1 MSPRTFRWRRGR
13 PSGVCLNKFTVMKMR
28 KEVKIGIFTV
38 AILALLYWGI
48 NFLKGRDLFNRN
60 MTYYAYYDN
69 VSGIQMSSPI
79 IVQGIRVGA
88 VTGIKFRPDLNNTV
102 EVKFDVKSAYRVP
115 DNSVVRLFT
124 NGIMGGKALEIELGD
139 SPNALPDGATIRSES
154 ETSFLEL
161 AGSELDYFKQ
171 KLDQLISS
179 LDLTLTSLNSILVD
193 NSGSIAGT
201 LEGLRRGAEAF
212 GAKGEEIRSIID
224 DINEVTGALAANSE
238 RIDNTMANIENVS
251 GALAEADLSQTVAKL
266 NGAIDELT
274 ATLAAVNSTEGSI
287 GLLMNDR
294 ALYDSLK
301 PLLAARRPSEQSETL
316 RAFLPVRGRQEQI
329 APPVGAVELRR
340 SLFLSGRGAVGVYA
354 VSAARRCTA
363 GLSSFGWPWIED
375 NG

>member
-1 MSPRTFRWRRGR
+1 
-13 PSGVCLNKFTVMKMR
+13 MKMR

-115 DNSVVRLFT
+115 DNSVVRPLPT
-124 NGIMGGKALEIELGD
+124 VSWGKALEIELGD

-212 GAKGEEIRSIID
+212 GAMGRGDKEHH
-224 DINEVTGALAANSE
+224 
-238 RIDNTMANIENVS
+238 
-251 GALAEADLSQTVAKL
+251 
-266 NGAIDELT
+266 
-274 ATLAAVNSTEGSI
+274 
-287 GLLMNDR
+287 
-294 ALYDSLK
+294 
-301 PLLAARRPSEQSETL
+301 RRPQ
-316 RAFLPVRGRQEQI
+316 
-329 APPVGAVELRR
+329 
-340 SLFLSGRGAVGVYA
+340 
-354 VSAARRCTA
+354 
-363 GLSSFGWPWIED
+363 
-375 NG
+375 

>member
-1 MSPRTFRWRRGR
+1 
-13 PSGVCLNKFTVMKMR
+13 MKMR

-171 KLDQLISS
+171 KLDQLYQFP
-179 LDLTLTSLNSILVD
+179 
-193 NSGSIAGT
+193 
-201 LEGLRRGAEAF
+201 RPY
-212 GAKGEEIRSIID
+212 
-224 DINEVTGALAANSE
+224 
-238 RIDNTMANIENVS
+238 
-251 GALAEADLSQTVAKL
+251 AD
-266 NGAIDELT
+266 E
-274 ATLAAVNSTEGSI
+274 
-287 GLLMNDR
+287 
-294 ALYDSLK
+294 
-301 PLLAARRPSEQSETL
+301 P
-316 RAFLPVRGRQEQI
+316 
-329 APPVGAVELRR
+329 
-340 SLFLSGRGAVGVYA
+340 
-354 VSAARRCTA
+354 
-363 GLSSFGWPWIED
+363 
-375 NG
+375 

>member
-1 MSPRTFRWRRGR
+1 
-13 PSGVCLNKFTVMKMR
+13 MKMR

-124 NGIMGGKALEIELGD
+124 NGIMGG
-139 SPNALPDGATIRSES
+139 IRSES
-154 ETSFLEL
+154 ETSFLER

-193 NSGSIAGT
+193 NSGSIAGP

-224 DINEVTGALAANSE
+224 DLNEVTGALAANSE
-238 RIDNTMANIENVS
+238 RIDNTMDNIENVS

-294 ALYDSLK
+294 ALYDSLAEASENLSS
-301 PLLAARRPSEQSETL
+301 LLEDLQNNPKRYVH
-316 RAFLPVRGRQEQI
+316 F
-329 APPVGAVELRR
+329 
-340 SLFLSGRGAVGVYA
+340 SLFGGGK
-354 VSAARRCTA
+354 
-363 GLSSFGWPWIED
+363 
-375 NG
+375 NK

>member
-1 MSPRTFRWRRGR
+1 
-13 PSGVCLNKFTVMKMR
+13 MKMR

-224 DINEVTGALAANSE
+224 DLNEVTGALAANSE

-251 GALAEADLSQTVAKL
+251 GAACRSRPVAD
-266 NGAIDELT
+266 
-274 ATLAAVNSTEGSI
+274 
-287 GLLMNDR
+287 
-294 ALYDSLK
+294 
-301 PLLAARRPSEQSETL
+301 
-316 RAFLPVRGRQEQI
+316 GR
-329 APPVGAVELRR
+329 
-340 SLFLSGRGAVGVYA
+340 
-354 VSAARRCTA
+354 
-363 GLSSFGWPWIED
+363 
-375 NG
+375 

>member
-1 MSPRTFRWRRGR
+1 M
-13 PSGVCLNKFTVMKMR
+13 
-28 KEVKIGIFTV
+28 
-38 AILALLYWGI
+38 
-48 NFLKGRDLFNRN
+48 
-60 MTYYAYYDN
+60 
-69 VSGIQMSSPI
+69 
-79 IVQGIRVGA
+79 
-88 VTGIKFRPDLNNTV
+88 
-102 EVKFDVKSAYRVP
+102 
-115 DNSVVRLFT
+115 
-124 NGIMGGKALEIELGD
+124 
-139 SPNALPDGATIRSES
+139 ALPDGATIRSES

-212 GAKGEEIRSIID
+212 GAKSEEIRSIID
-224 DINEVTGALAANSE
+224 DLNEVTGALAANSE

-294 ALYDSLK
+294 ALYDSLAEASENLSS
-301 PLLAARRPSEQSETL
+301 LLEDLQNNPKRYVH
-316 RAFLPVRGRQEQI
+316 F
-329 APPVGAVELRR
+329 
-340 SLFLSGRGAVGVYA
+340 SLFGGGK
-354 VSAARRCTA
+354 
-363 GLSSFGWPWIED
+363 
-375 NG
+375 NK

>member
-124 NGIMGGKALEIELGD
+124 NGIM
-139 SPNALPDGATIRSES
+139 PRIRSPAP
-154 ETSFLEL
+154 LVVGPL
-161 AGSELDYFKQ
+161 AYRK
-171 KLDQLISS
+171 
-179 LDLTLTSLNSILVD
+179 T
-193 NSGSIAGT
+193 
-201 LEGLRRGAEAF
+201 R
-212 GAKGEEIRSIID
+212 
-224 DINEVTGALAANSE
+224 
-238 RIDNTMANIENVS
+238 
-251 GALAEADLSQTVAKL
+251 
-266 NGAIDELT
+266 
-274 ATLAAVNSTEGSI
+274 
-287 GLLMNDR
+287 
-294 ALYDSLK
+294 
-301 PLLAARRPSEQSETL
+301 
-316 RAFLPVRGRQEQI
+316 RAFRNARAAPIRGGGN
-329 APPVGAVELRR
+329 AKH
-340 SLFLSGRGAVGVYA
+340 
-354 VSAARRCTA
+354 
-363 GLSSFGWPWIED
+363 
-375 NG
+375 

>member
-1 MSPRTFRWRRGR
+1 
-13 PSGVCLNKFTVMKMR
+13 
-28 KEVKIGIFTV
+28 
-38 AILALLYWGI
+38 
-48 NFLKGRDLFNRN
+48 
-60 MTYYAYYDN
+60 
-69 VSGIQMSSPI
+69 
-79 IVQGIRVGA
+79 
-88 VTGIKFRPDLNNTV
+88 
-102 EVKFDVKSAYRVP
+102 
-115 DNSVVRLFT
+115 
-124 NGIMGGKALEIELGD
+124 MGGKALEIELGD

-224 DINEVTGALAANSE
+224 DLNEVTGALAANSE

-294 ALYDSLK
+294 ALYDSLAEASENLSS
-301 PLLAARRPSEQSETL
+301 LLEDLQNNPKRYVH
-316 RAFLPVRGRQEQI
+316 F
-329 APPVGAVELRR
+329 
-340 SLFLSGRGAVGVYA
+340 SLFGGGK
-354 VSAARRCTA
+354 
-363 GLSSFGWPWIED
+363 
-375 NG
+375 NK

>member
-1 MSPRTFRWRRGR
+1 
-13 PSGVCLNKFTVMKMR
+13 MKMR

-161 AGSELDYFKQ
+161 AGSEL
-171 KLDQLISS
+171 
-179 LDLTLTSLNSILVD
+179 
-193 NSGSIAGT
+193 
-201 LEGLRRGAEAF
+201 E
-212 GAKGEEIRSIID
+212 
-224 DINEVTGALAANSE
+224 ALAHEHQIEMNRE
-238 RIDNTMANIENVS
+238 RCVLTFQILQTETETAFNMLEELVPRAGGDLLVEMDRHTVVFLKSMENVES
-251 GALAEADLSQTVAKL
+251 LSLIHISEPT
-266 NGAIDELT
+266 
-274 ATLAAVNSTEGSI
+274 
-287 GLLMNDR
+287 
-294 ALYDSLK
+294 
-301 PLLAARRPSEQSETL
+301 RP
-316 RAFLPVRGRQEQI
+316 
-329 APPVGAVELRR
+329 
-340 SLFLSGRGAVGVYA
+340 Y
-354 VSAARRCTA
+354 
-363 GLSSFGWPWIED
+363 
-375 NG
+375 

>member
-79 IVQGIRVGA
+79 IEQGIRVGA

-224 DINEVTGALAANSE
+224 DINEDTGALAANSE
-238 RIDNTMANIENVS
+238 RSDNTMANIENVS

-294 ALYDSLK
+294 ALYDSLAEASANLSS
-301 PLLAARRPSEQSETL
+301 LLEDLQNNPKRYVH
-316 RAFLPVRGRQEQI
+316 F
-329 APPVGAVELRR
+329 
-340 SLFLSGRGAVGVYA
+340 SLFGGGK
-354 VSAARRCTA
+354 
-363 GLSSFGWPWIED
+363 
-375 NG
+375 NK

>member
-1 MSPRTFRWRRGR
+1 M
-13 PSGVCLNKFTVMKMR
+13 CLNKFTVMKMR

-274 ATLAAVNSTEGSI
+274 ATLAAVNSTEHRSADERPGAVRFARR
-287 GLLMNDR
+287 GER
-294 ALYDSLK
+294 K

-329 APPVGAVELRR
+329 APPAGAVELRR
-340 SLFLSGRGAVGVYA
+340 SLFLSGRGAVEVYT

-363 GLSSFGWPWIED
+363 GLSSFGRPWIED